1 MAPVGFVHLGMTIGM
16 TPSGNIGFGIGRFI
30 VDRIAADNFGN

>member
-1 MAPVGFVHLGMTIGM
+1 MTFGLTPLG
-16 TPSGNIGFGIGRFI
+16 NVGFGIGRFI